1 MSRFKDIKIPI
12 SKRIFI
18 FVSNSIR
25 ILSGGDRIK
34 RLSEIMIKTSKEIYL
49 KEKKKITILDF
60 GCGSMEISKK
70 LENLIF
76 IKEIIGVDTFKNNFK
91 TKKMKYIQ
99 YNEFFKKNKKKFDL
113 IIAVDVLHHIGVEN
127 SHIILKKLSKISKN
141 IVIKDHF
148 EHGFFSRQLLRFV
161 DFYANYGYDI
171 VIPKYY
177 FNYSSWKKTIKKT
190 NLREI
195 KILKSFQQHDG
206 IFNIILNKKHHFV
219 SFLKNV
225 KR

>member
-70 LENLIF
+70 LETCFRN
-76 IKEIIGVDTFKNNFK
+76 K
-91 TKKMKYIQ
+91 T
-99 YNEFFKKNKKKFDL
+99 D
-113 IIAVDVLHHIGVEN
+113 
-127 SHIILKKLSKISKN
+127 SWCRS
-141 IVIKDHF
+141 
-148 EHGFFSRQLLRFV
+148 
-161 DFYANYGYDI
+161 NY
-171 VIPKYY
+171 
-177 FNYSSWKKTIKKT
+177 
-190 NLREI
+190 L
-195 KILKSFQQHDG
+195 
-206 IFNIILNKKHHFV
+206 
-219 SFLKNV
+219 
-225 KR
+225 